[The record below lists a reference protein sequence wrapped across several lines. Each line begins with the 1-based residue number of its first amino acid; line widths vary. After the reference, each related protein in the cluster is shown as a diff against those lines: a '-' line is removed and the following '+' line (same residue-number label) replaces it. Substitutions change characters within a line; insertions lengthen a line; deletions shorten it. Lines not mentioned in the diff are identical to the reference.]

1 MHTIVRYHMLEV
13 YANLIA
19 LFFVERK
26 LMCRMSHTA
35 AVAMN
40 AYEIDSDVENR
51 TKSKKKNTNERH
63 TTNIENGWEQNG
75 LQIELKA
82 REREREKKTSL

>member
-1 MHTIVRYHMLEV
+1 MLEV

-51 TKSKKKNTNERH
+51 TKSKKKHKRTAYNEY
-63 TTNIENGWEQNG
+63 
-75 LQIELKA
+75 
-82 REREREKKTSL
+82 